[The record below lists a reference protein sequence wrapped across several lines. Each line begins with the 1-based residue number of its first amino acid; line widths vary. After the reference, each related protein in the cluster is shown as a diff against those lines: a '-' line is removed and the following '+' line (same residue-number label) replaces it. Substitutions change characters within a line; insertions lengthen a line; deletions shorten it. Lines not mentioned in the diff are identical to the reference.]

1 MKRPRI
7 TVPRLTVICAVIA
20 AGSLAAFM
28 AASAGVAGSRA
39 TNANA
44 NPVAGYLAVGNDVNV
59 NFDHVEAYIGAQDSI
74 GDLGTTIDNG
84 VGIGLCNSNTGGTNG
99 PALQMGIVKQAD
111 GSYQVEYAYGDNSNT
126 NPEAQTSGDN
136 CEDGAL
142 GSFAPGDV
150 HNTYNGGLTAPT
162 FAFGNVEEMEI
173 QYLHGHA
180 DFSYRQ
186 ITADNPGPWFT
197 TGWVS
202 VLPPSCQFNEAE
214 IGVDADTTGLVGPA
228 DRTLAPFAHATVSS
242 ETFAQRHRSDQGFF
256 DTAPNGEWTAI
267 PVSSYPNG
275 NSSDAAVLAPNG
287 LHNGNGGL
295 LEGSPVG

>member
-39 TNANA
+39 TNANV

-59 NFDHVEAYIGAQDSI
+59 NFDHVEAYLGAQDNI
-74 GDLGTTIDNG
+74 GDLAQSDTNG
-84 VGIGLCNSNTGGTNG
+84 FGIGLCNSNTGGSTG
-99 PALQMGIVKQAD
+99 PAIEMGIVKQSD
-111 GSYQVEYAYGDNSNT
+111 GNYQIEYGYGT
-126 NPEAQTSGDN
+126 MEPTSSSAETDGDN
-136 CEDGAL
+136 CEDGIL
-142 GSFAPGDV
+142 GNFAS
-150 HNTYNGGLTAPT
+150 TATISSLGPE
-162 FAFGNVEEMEI
+162 FAFGNVAEVEI